1 MRIFLLYFILIAAFF
16 SCVNTDKPTAVNEA
30 ALKDSANFTTIQW
43 LDSTNKNFG
52 TIAEGQKLEV
62 AFHFKNSG
70 NKPLVI
76 ARVQPSCGCTV
87 AEQPKEPIAPGKEG
101 NIKAVF
107 DSENHVGVNHKTLY
121 VYANTKGTQAN
132 ELQFGVIV
140 EKKKW

>member
-1 MRIFLLYFILIAAFF
+1 MRIFVFLFFTAASFF
-16 SCVNTDKPTAVNEA
+16 SCNNSDKPATLSET

-43 LDSTNKNFG
+43 LDSTSKNFG

-62 AFHFKNSG
+62 AFRFKNSG

-87 AEQPKEPIAPGKEG
+87 AEQPTEPIAPGNEG
-101 NIKAVF
+101 TVKAVF
-107 DSENHVGVNHKTLY
+107 DSERHTGVNHKTLY
-121 VYANTKGTQAN
+121 VYANTKGNQAN
-132 ELQFGVIV
+132 ELQFAVVV

>member
-1 MRIFLLYFILIAAFF
+1 MRIFLLYFILIVAFF
-16 SCVNTDKPTAVNEA
+16 SCVNTDKPTTLNEA

-87 AEQPKEPIAPGKEG
+87 AEQPTEPIAPGKEG

-107 DSENHVGVNHKTLY
+107 DSENHTGVNHKTLY

>member
-1 MRIFLLYFILIAAFF
+1 MAAFF
-16 SCVNTDKPTAVNEA
+16 SCVNTDKPAIIDEA

-43 LDSTNKNFG
+43 LDSTTKNFG

-87 AEQPKEPIAPGKEG
+87 AEQPTEPVAPGKEG

-107 DSENHVGVNHKTLY
+107 DSENHTGVNHKTLY